1 MFFLTMLEYFPQ
13 RPFFRSGSSPGATAS
28 VVTLRNELMNPTF
41 CVYMLGLLRESQ
53 TQASEASALSLS
65 PKGRGLLSSK
75 YIINCI
81 WLVPPTDLL
90 SLQ

>member
-53 TQASEASALSLS
+53 TQAS
-65 PKGRGLLSSK
+65 GRGLLSSK

>member
-41 CVYMLGLLRESQ
+41 CVYMLGLLRELQ
-53 TQASEASALSLS
+53 TQASAPQRSQRSTFH
-65 PKGRGLLSSK
+65 PKAEVCSHPSTLLTVSG
-75 YIINCI
+75 
-81 WLVPPTDLL
+81 
-90 SLQ
+90 